1 MDRDKKFSYEDFSA
15 LYYDER
21 EKNKFKDSVTRLLNF
36 HVFCESIVSLR
47 FDLRFW
53 MNSSRKCT
61 TYQQKVLLKLISD
74 IQQFIHRSKSRD
86 ILFLKPNGRKLKS
99 TEMFYFMG

>member
-36 HVFCESIVSLR
+36 HVFCEPEIRS
-47 FDLRFW
+47 
-53 MNSSRKCT
+53 T
-61 TYQQKVLLKLISD
+61 VL
-74 IQQFIHRSKSRD
+74 
-86 ILFLKPNGRKLKS
+86 N
-99 TEMFYFMG
+99 E